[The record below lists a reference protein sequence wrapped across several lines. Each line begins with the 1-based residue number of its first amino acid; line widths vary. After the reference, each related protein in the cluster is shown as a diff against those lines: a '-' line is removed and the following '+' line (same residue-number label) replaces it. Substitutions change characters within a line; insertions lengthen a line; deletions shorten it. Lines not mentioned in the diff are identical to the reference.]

1 MTCKDCVHYDVCTP
15 LCTGI
20 DMCLLM
26 QDESVELLCS
36 TFQDKSRFVELPC
49 KIGDTFYWIN
59 HINHSIET
67 DEVISIHI
75 YKGEWE
81 ISTKTLN
88 SKCISGYSV
97 RRFWEIMFPT
107 KEEAEKALERMK
119 ENGNL

>member
-1 MTCKDCVHYDVCTP
+1 MTCKDCFHYE
-15 LCTGI
+15 LCQHYRDSG
-20 DMCLLM
+20 
-26 QDESVELLCS
+26 EYFEWAVEKFGCKQ
-36 TFQDKSRFVELPC
+36 FKDKSRFVELPC
-49 KIGDTFYWIN
+49 NVGDTFYWIN

-97 RRFWEIMFPT
+97 RRFWEIMFLT
-107 KEEAEKALERMK
+107 KEEAEKALERM
-119 ENGNL
+119 E